1 MNQQKNLRS
10 RNFEFLTHG
19 SITIKWSNFIP
30 SMLSISTDSSNLVM
44 NIDHDVLNRL
54 GLNGD
59 FAEKNMKIGPE
70 LAKWG

>member
-1 MNQQKNLRS
+1 MRITHNKKNIAI
-10 RNFEFLTHG
+10 G

-30 SMLSISTDSSNLVM
+30 SMLSISTDYSNLVM